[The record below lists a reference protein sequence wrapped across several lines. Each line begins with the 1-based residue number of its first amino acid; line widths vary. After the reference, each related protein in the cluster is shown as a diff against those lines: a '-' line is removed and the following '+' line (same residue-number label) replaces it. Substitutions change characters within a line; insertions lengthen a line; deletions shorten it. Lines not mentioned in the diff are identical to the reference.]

1 MIKVIFKIMGWCI
14 LAPVAIAVGM
24 LQCTKIIQMSRP
36 DLVGFLLV
44 FHLILLS
51 FPLDSSS

>member
-1 MIKVIFKIMGWCI
+1 MVHLGTCSYRRWYAAMG
-14 LAPVAIAVGM
+14 
-24 LQCTKIIQMSRP
+24 TKIIQMSRP